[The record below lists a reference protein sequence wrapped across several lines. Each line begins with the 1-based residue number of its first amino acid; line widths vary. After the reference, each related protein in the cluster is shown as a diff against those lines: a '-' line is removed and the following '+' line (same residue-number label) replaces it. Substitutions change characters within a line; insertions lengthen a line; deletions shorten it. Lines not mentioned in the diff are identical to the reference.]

1 MTAWMRAGRALN
13 GSAVTLLVLTAAM
26 WGANGV
32 ISRAAVGQ
40 IPPLTLV
47 SLRWLAVCAVL
58 LPFLWRDLRKAAP
71 VLLARKRYLAL
82 MALAGYTG
90 FNVLFYLAG
99 SRTSAVNI
107 VLLQGVIPAAVLAAG
122 AVFKGLRATPLQVA
136 GIVLSF
142 GGAGLIAT
150 RGDLLAVGGLSFNS
164 GDAMMLAACVL
175 YALYTVALRD
185 RPPLAP
191 LVFFSGMAIAAFLES
206 LPFFAFEIASGGFF
220 WPTGRGWAFVLFVA
234 LFPSL
239 ISQIFFMRAVEL
251 IGPGRAGVFTN
262 LTPLFGALFA
272 ISLLGEPFHAYHAG
286 AMIMGLSGIA
296 LAEWGEAQA
305 RIGMDRRGFLA
316 LVALVAARKAYAGDF
331 SAYVESLRAPARAA
345 GVSDAVF
352 NSVAGGLSQDATLTG
367 KRAAQGEFTRP
378 LKNYVEDAASPGRAK
393 AGREMRASMP

>member
-1 MTAWMRAGRALN
+1 MLARRPLDIAAASPKLAFSSWRNALTAWKRAGRALN

-47 SLRWLAVCAVL
+47 MLRWLVVCAVL
-58 LPFLWRDLRKAAP
+58 APFMGRELRKAAP
-71 VLLARKRYLAL
+71 VLASRARYLSL

-107 VLLQGVIPAAVLAAG
+107 VLLQGAIPATVLAMG
-122 AVFKGLRATPLQVA
+122 ALFKGMPARPAQVA
-136 GIVLSF
+136 GIALSF

-150 RGDLLAVGGLSFNS
+150 RGDLLALGGMSFNS

-185 RPPLAP
+185 RPPLPP

-206 LPFFAFEIASGGFF
+206 APFFAYEVVSGGFF
-220 WPTGRGWAFVLFVA
+220 WPTARGWAFVLFVA

-286 AMIMGLSGIA
+286 AMSLGLSGIA
-296 LAEWGEAQA
+296 LAEWGGRKRGQA
-305 RIGMDRRGFLA
+305 
-316 LVALVAARKAYAGDF
+316 
-331 SAYVESLRAPARAA
+331 
-345 GVSDAVF
+345 
-352 NSVAGGLSQDATLTG
+352 
-367 KRAAQGEFTRP
+367 
-378 LKNYVEDAASPGRAK
+378 
-393 AGREMRASMP
+393 